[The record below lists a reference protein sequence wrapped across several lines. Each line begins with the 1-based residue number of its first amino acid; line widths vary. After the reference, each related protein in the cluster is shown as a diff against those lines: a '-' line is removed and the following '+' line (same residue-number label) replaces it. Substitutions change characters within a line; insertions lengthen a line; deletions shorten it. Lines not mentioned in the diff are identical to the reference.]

1 MMVRSGAALAIFSFI
16 LWGITPLF
24 YRLLPGA
31 EPLEMLAQRVL
42 WSLPLLLLV
51 RPLIKQ
57 RTRWREV
64 WQDKRSL
71 LFCLLGTSI
80 MAISWC
86 TFTYAITHDQVLAAS
101 LGYFI
106 NPLFSILLGMIFL
119 HERLSLSQK
128 LAVLFAFAGVSY
140 QLWQYGQLPV
150 LALIMGSAFAL
161 YGLIRKFIR
170 FDIITALT
178 VETLWLFPVAIGLT
192 IWLSTSGE
200 STLTNADTKTHIYYA
215 LTAPVTLLPLL
226 FFAAAIKRTTLTVIG
241 LSQYIEP
248 TIQFLLAIFLFNEA
262 FDKVK
267 GVSFTLIWIGLLFC
281 MSGLLK
287 GWILQRRH
295 HASVVQDS
303 QSKQGVV

>member
-1 MMVRSGAALAIFSFI
+1 MAFSSGPALAIFSFV

-24 YRLLPGA
+24 YRLLPDA
-31 EPLEMLAQRVL
+31 SPLELLSQRVL
-42 WSLPLLLLV
+42 WSIPLLLLV
-51 RPLIKQ
+51 RLCIKQ
-57 RTRWREV
+57 RTSWQKV

-71 LFCLLGTSI
+71 LFCLLGTCI

-86 TFTYAITHDQVLAAS
+86 TFTYAMTHDQVLAAS

-119 HERLSLSQK
+119 HERLTLSQK

-170 FDIITALT
+170 FDILTALT
-178 VETLWLFPVAIGLT
+178 VETLWLVPLAIGLMF
-192 IWLSTSGE
+192 WLPAHGE
-200 STLTNADTKTHIYYA
+200 SALTNADLTLRIYYA

-226 FFAAAIKRTTLTVIG
+226 FFAAAIKRTTLTVVG

-262 FDKVK
+262 FDRVK

-281 MSGLLK
+281 MSGLLRH
-287 GWILQRRH
+287 WWMQRRKTVLM
-295 HASVVQDS
+295 ARP
-303 QSKQGVV
+303 